1 MTETLQDI
9 IKGCKRRK
17 RSAQAA
23 LFRKYSKK
31 MFGIS
36 IIYTKDQ
43 TQAEDVVQEG
53 FLKIFENIKQ
63 YSGKGSFE
71 GWMRRIMI
79 NTALE
84 HFRKEKYMFP
94 VSEPLAYS
102 NDVSYDDIISS
113 ISAGDLLQLIHE
125 LSPQYRMVFNLFAIE
140 GYSHQEIAEKL
151 DVSVSS
157 SKSNLSRA
165 RKILQQRI
173 EEQYA
178 TKRKTHKK

>member
-1 MTETLQDI
+1 MTQILEDI
-9 IKGCKRRK
+9 IKECKRGK

-36 IIYTKDQ
+36 IIYTKDK
-43 TQAEDVVQEG
+43 TEAEDVVQEG
-53 FLKIFENIKQ
+53 FLKIFQNIKQ
-63 YSGKGSFE
+63 YSGRGSFE

-84 HFRKEKYMFP
+84 RFRKEKYMFP
-94 VSEPLAYS
+94 VSEPHKYS
-102 NDVSYDDIISS
+102 NDVSYDDIISA
-113 ISAGDLLQLIHE
+113 ISANDLLQLIHE

-151 DVSVSS
+151 GVSESS

-173 EEQYA
+173 EERFS
-178 TKRKTHKK
+178 TKRKTYKK